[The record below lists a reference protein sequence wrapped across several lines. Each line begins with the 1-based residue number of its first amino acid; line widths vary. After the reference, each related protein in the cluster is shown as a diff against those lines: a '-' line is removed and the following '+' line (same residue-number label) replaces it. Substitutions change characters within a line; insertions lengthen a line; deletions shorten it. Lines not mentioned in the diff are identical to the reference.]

1 MPLVD
6 WFQDPDK
13 VTVELHLGDVNGAIA
28 LRVFHRAE
36 RPKADERAHH
46 FNASPCVRRLVQ
58 RSIARTVSKTR
69 LLRRNFRRKT
79 ESPCYRMYH
88 RQSGQNP
95 FSGPCGIYRYS
106 FRARQLPLTKVAL
119 DECAGLLTTVE
130 NYFRFAG
137 RLGTRQTPMPRR

>member
-36 RPKADERAHH
+36 RPEADERAHH
-46 FNASPCVRRLVQ
+46 LNASSCVRGLVHGLVQ

-79 ESPCYRMYH
+79 EFPRYRITAYSNISQKMEFCPDWRPC
-88 RQSGQNP
+88 NP
-95 FSGPCGIYRYS
+95 NLERTADWLTRRTGSFS
-106 FRARQLPLTKVAL
+106 
-119 DECAGLLTTVE
+119 
-130 NYFRFAG
+130 RFD
-137 RLGTRQTPMPRR
+137 RST

>member
-6 WFQDPDK
+6 WFQDPDT

-69 LLRRNFRRKT
+69 LLRDVSPPIRTKPIFWTLRHLSLLIQGKAAST
-79 ESPCYRMYH
+79 YES
-88 RQSGQNP
+88 
-95 FSGPCGIYRYS
+95 
-106 FRARQLPLTKVAL
+106 
-119 DECAGLLTTVE
+119 CAG
-130 NYFRFAG
+130 
-137 RLGTRQTPMPRR
+137 